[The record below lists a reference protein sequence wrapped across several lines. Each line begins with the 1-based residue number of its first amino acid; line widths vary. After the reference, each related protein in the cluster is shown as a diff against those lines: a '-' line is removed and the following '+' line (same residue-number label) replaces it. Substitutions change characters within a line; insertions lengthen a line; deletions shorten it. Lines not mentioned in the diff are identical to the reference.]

1 MKNPNHSEGK
11 VNDQQILDRHVYLT
25 CSILS
30 IIILAVDFI
39 TPLGVASGVPYI
51 VVILM
56 SLKSPEKYFTLVVAL
71 VCTLFVGIGYLGS
84 PPSLAP
90 TYQVVANRSL
100 SIFAIWITALLAL
113 TQKAKTDELHRER
126 IRYLQSIQELELQ
139 QEKLK
144 VLKATMRT
152 VQDVTG
158 NFFNNLQYFKARI
171 NKNKTLS
178 PDEINQLNV
187 LIHDASLWLNKMGN
201 MDEVREKRMAG
212 DMIGIEYERVRTNDD
227 TIAK

>member
-1 MKNPNHSEGK
+1 M
-11 VNDQQILDRHVYLT
+11 NDQQILDRHVYLT

-187 LIHDASLWLNKMGN
+187 LSHDASLWLNKMGN

>member
-1 MKNPNHSEGK
+1 MD
-11 VNDQQILDRHVYLT
+11 DQQILDRRVYLT

-51 VVILM
+51 VVVLM
-56 SLKSPEKYFTLVVAL
+56 SLKSPQKNFTLIVAL

>member
-1 MKNPNHSEGK
+1 MD
-11 VNDQQILDRHVYLT
+11 DQQILDRRVYLT

-227 TIAK
+227 TIVK

>member
-1 MKNPNHSEGK
+1 M
-11 VNDQQILDRHVYLT
+11 NDQEIVDRSVYLA
-25 CSILS
+25 CSLLS

-51 VVILM
+51 VVVLM
-56 SLKSPEKYFTLVVAL
+56 SLKSPEKYFTLIVAV
-71 VCTLFVGIGYLGS
+71 VCTVFVGIGYLGS
-84 PPSLAP
+84 PPSLSP
-90 TYQVVANRSL
+90 TYQVIANRGL

-113 TQKAKTDELHRER
+113 IQKVKMDELHRER
-126 IRYLQSIQELELQ
+126 INHLQSIKELELQ
-139 QEKLK
+139 EEKLK

-152 VQDVTG
+152 VQDIMG
-158 NFFNNLQYFKARI
+158 NFLNNLQYFKARI

-178 PDEINQLNV
+178 PEEINQLNV

-201 MDEVREKRMAG
+201 TEEVREKKMAG
-212 DMIGIEYERVRTNDD
+212 DMIGIDLEYEQVRSNDD

>member
-1 MKNPNHSEGK
+1 MTNPKHSERK
-11 VNDQQILDRHVYLT
+11 ENDQLIVDRHAYLT

-39 TPLGVASGVPYI
+39 TPLGIAGGVLY
-51 VVILM
+51 VVVVLM
-56 SLKSPEKYFTLVVAL
+56 SLKSSEKYFTLIVAV
-71 VCTLFVGIGYLGS
+71 VCTSFVGIGYWGS
-84 PPSLAP
+84 PSSLTP
-90 TYQVVANRSL
+90 TYQVIANRGL
-100 SIFAIWITALLAL
+100 SIFAIWITTLLAL
-113 TQKAKTDELHRER
+113 IQKAKTDELHRER
-126 IRYLQSIQELELQ
+126 IKYLQSIKELELQ

-152 VQDVTG
+152 VQDVMG
-158 NFFNNLQYFKARI
+158 NFLNNLQYFKARI
-171 NKNKTLS
+171 NKNNTLS
-178 PDEINQLNV
+178 PEEINQLNV

-212 DMIGIEYERVRTNDD
+212 DMIGIECEQVRMNDD

>member
-1 MKNPNHSEGK
+1 MD
-11 VNDQQILDRHVYLT
+11 DQQILDRRVYLT

>member
-1 MKNPNHSEGK
+1 MD
-11 VNDQQILDRHVYLT
+11 DQQILDRRVYLT

-51 VVILM
+51 VVVLM

>member
-1 MKNPNHSEGK
+1 M
-11 VNDQQILDRHVYLT
+11 NDQQILDRHVYLT